1 MDINELELLGQQ
13 LQDDGSAHG
22 GTSHSDERLA
32 EVIEELLQENVNGLR
47 DAINSYLAEIGIK
60 PIKIEREE
68 F

>member
-1 MDINELELLGQQ
+1 MNINELELLGQQ

-32 EVIEELLQENVNGLR
+32 EVIEELLQENVGGLR
-47 DAINSYLAEIGIK
+47 DRIDELLADIGIK